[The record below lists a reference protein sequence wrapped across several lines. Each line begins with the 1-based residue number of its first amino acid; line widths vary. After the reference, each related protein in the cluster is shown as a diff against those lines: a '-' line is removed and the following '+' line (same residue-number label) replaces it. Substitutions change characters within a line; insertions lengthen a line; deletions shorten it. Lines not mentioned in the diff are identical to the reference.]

1 MIFKCKICG
10 GSLEIKQGEKITV
23 CEYCGSQ
30 QTLPKFNNELNISLY
45 DRASHFLR
53 NNEYDKAMS
62 VYEQI
67 LNNDNTDA
75 EAYWSLV
82 LCSYGVEYVEDSVSH
97 KRIPTLNRTQNTSIY
112 NDGNYKAA
120 LKYAD
125 ASQRVIY
132 EAEANAIN
140 EIQKKIISISQN
152 EKPYDIFICYKETDE
167 NGRRTRDSVLATE
180 LYHELTKEGFKVFF
194 SRITLED
201 KIGTAYEPYIFAAL
215 NSAKV
220 MVVVGTK
227 PEHFNAV
234 WVKNEWSRFLSL
246 IKNGEDKILIPAYRD
261 MDPYDLPEE
270 FSHLQAQDMSKLG
283 FMQDLVRGV
292 KKILGNSLVNDD
304 FKYYKND
311 LKEEKNNAKIKKA
324 IILETIV
331 ILVILIVG
339 ISVLSLK
346 NKDHNNKN
354 TATDSETLVTPQ
366 KESHSEDEPST
377 SETEET
383 KQKYNVDKSVEL
395 TNITKESDIYAVSD
409 VITYTNVE
417 YPTENVVHSPHF
429 YTYIDNEFRI
439 KIDYPAHFEHF
450 EYLDSETSKV
460 YATEDGSAK
469 LKISIGNNR
478 GNITSRELCDEIIA
492 TYSGEITYNPVKEN
506 WFAISIRGNDGSQ
519 HYSYYKLDEG
529 EIRGFEFHFMNIEN
543 LDTYS
548 KYIDHIYESFKRI

>member
-10 GSLEIKQGEKITV
+10 GSLEIGNNERVFT
-23 CEYCGSQ
+23 CEYCGTQ
-30 QTLPKFNNELNISLY
+30 QTLPKLNNELNINLY

-82 LCSYGVEYVEDSVSH
+82 LCRYGVEYVEDSVYH
-97 KRIPTLNRTQNTSIY
+97 KRVPTLNRTQNTSIY
-112 NDGNYKAA
+112 NDGNYKSA

-125 ASQRVIY
+125 ESQRVIY
-132 EAEANAIN
+132 EAEASAIN

-152 EKPYDIFICYKETDE
+152 EEPYDIFICYKETDE

-227 PEHFNAV
+227 SEHFNAV

-283 FMQDLVRGV
+283 FMQDLVRGI
-292 KKILGNSLVNDD
+292 KKILDNSSANDY

-311 LKEEKNNAKIKKA
+311 LKKEKNNSKIKKA
-324 IILETIV
+324 IILES
-331 ILVILIVG
+331 ILIFGILIFG
-339 ISVLSLK
+339 ISRLLLK
-346 NKDHNNKN
+346 NKEDNHEN
-354 TATDSETLVTPQ
+354 TVTG
-366 KESHSEDEPST
+366 SEDIVNTYKEDQIM
-377 SETEET
+377 SENEEI
-383 KQKYNVDKSVEL
+383 KHEYSVDNSENL
-395 TNITKESDIYAVSD
+395 THSINESDIYTTSD
-409 VITYTNVE
+409 VITYTHVE